1 MESWTLSF
9 IREWWPYMGLRSVIR
24 FRDYSL
30 RSEAGAAAPGRT
42 LELRMKK
49 PVRGKV
55 SLREVGSD
63 VLTFHEVF
71 KEQVYAG
78 VASRLG
84 RCETVI
90 DLGGNIGLATL
101 YFAHRYPGCRLLT
114 VEPNPPTYELLA
126 RNVEGLVRGGR
137 CRTLMAA
144 VWGEEAELTAAPL
157 DAEHHY
163 SAFAT
168 RAVEEGEGGGAVMRG
183 LPMSRLI
190 ADSGFERVD
199 LLKVDIEGAEVEL
212 FKGDVS
218 WLGRVGAIAIEFHG
232 DSRRASGFDRLM
244 RDYGFEIDDRDRH
257 TVLALKASGAG
268 DS

>member
-9 IREWWPYMGLRSVIR
+9 IREWWPYMNLRSVMR

-30 RSEAGAAAPGRT
+30 RNEAGAAAAGGV

-49 PVRGKV
+49 PVRGTV
-55 SLREVGSD
+55 ALREVGSD

-78 VASRLG
+78 VASRIA
-84 RCETVI
+84 RCGTVI

-101 YFAHRYPGCRLLT
+101 YFAHRYPGCRLLV
-114 VEPNPPTYELLA
+114 VEPNPPTYDLLV
-126 RNVEGLVRGGR
+126 RNVRGLVEEGR

-144 VWGEEAELTAAPL
+144 VWGEEAELAAAPI
-157 DAEHHY
+157 DSEHHY

-168 RAVEEGEGGGAVMRG
+168 RPLAEGESGGAAMRG
-183 LPMSRLI
+183 LPMRRLI
-190 ADSGFERVD
+190 ADSGFETVD

-212 FKGDVS
+212 FRGDVD
-218 WLGRVGAIAIEFHG
+218 WLRGVGAIAIEFHG
-232 DSRRASGFDRLM
+232 HSRRESDFDRIM
-244 RDYGFEIDDRDRH
+244 RDYGFEVDDRDRH
-257 TVLALKASGAG
+257 TVLALKAGGGGAR
-268 DS
+268 